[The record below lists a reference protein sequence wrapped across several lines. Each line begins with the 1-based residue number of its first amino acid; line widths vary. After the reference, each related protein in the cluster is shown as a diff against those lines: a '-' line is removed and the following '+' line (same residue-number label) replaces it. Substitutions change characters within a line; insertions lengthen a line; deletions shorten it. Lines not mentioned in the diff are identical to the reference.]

1 MNLQSQ
7 LSVCWCFW
15 QGPDKHHWEHSAC
28 ILMAL
33 SNMFEQS
40 SKFDQF
46 GSIWQLF
53 RIFLSSPF
61 WTSQSFAEATAS
73 AAHFCRPSLE
83 GPSRACD
90 DDDSGLRRAV
100 KCRTVQRGCWEML
113 GDVGRCWEMLNAERC
128 SWNFWEFIQLRF
140 LFRVF
145 QTQGISSRSRKR
157 LTQEIQEIRL
167 LWSAILLRRRSPLA
181 LVLLA
186 TLAWRPKRLMH
197 ADCDRVIDREVCGHL
212 WTPKCET
219 FKIWLSVK
227 WKCGITLSLKFHRA
241 MNETLKWECSQECW
255 HLYWAAC
262 MAELLNSHA
271 FPQRNILH
279 DEMRFAKF

>member
-1 MNLQSQ
+1 MLLTGSWQASLGAFCMHFDGIVQHVRTKFKVWSIRINL
-7 LSVCWCFW
+7 
-15 QGPDKHHWEHSAC
+15 
-28 ILMAL
+28 
-33 SNMFEQS
+33 
-40 SKFDQF
+40 
-46 GSIWQLF
+46 
-53 RIFLSSPF
+53 
-61 WTSQSFAEATAS
+61 
-73 AAHFCRPSLE
+73 AAFSYFFCRLHSEPLSLLLK
-83 GPSRACD
+83 PQPLQPIFADRV
-90 DDDSGLRRAV
+90 LRDQAV
-100 KCRTVQRGCWEML
+100 PVTMTTLGWEELWSAERCRE
-113 GDVGRCWEMLNAERC
+113 DVGRCWEMLNAERC

>member
-1 MNLQSQ
+1 MLLTGSWQASLGAFCMHFDGIVQHVRTKFKVWSIRINLAAFSYFFVVSILN
-7 LSVCWCFW
+7 LSVFCWS
-15 QGPDKHHWEHSAC
+15 HSLC
-28 ILMAL
+28 
-33 SNMFEQS
+33 
-40 SKFDQF
+40 
-46 GSIWQLF
+46 
-53 RIFLSSPF
+53 SPF
-61 WTSQSFAEATAS
+61 LQTESWGTKPCLWRWRLWAEKS
-73 AAHFCRPSLE
+73 CE
-83 GPSRACD
+83 
-90 DDDSGLRRAV
+90 
-100 KCRTVQRGCWEML
+100 VQNGAERML